1 MNENHESPLS
11 PTAELALAQERLA
24 DAKRKIEL
32 LEEARLQ
39 KLRQELADRA
49 ADEERRRFQQ
59 SEEQRLIEQRWLEK
73 KRCEDE
79 QREAE
84 RRAREAAQ
92 RELEQSLTR
101 AEEEQHRRQE
111 HQKKVEQLSNEAHL
125 LEQEARRR
133 EGELYAR
140 AAVVQAANESNEE
153 NGRDRLFCHLTKPA
167 TRFDGHDGHAEEAPI
182 KPASRE
188 PGEEKQ

>member
-11 PTAELALAQERLA
+11 PAAELALAQQRLA

-59 SEEQRLIEQRWLEK
+59 AEEQRLIEQRWLEK

-79 QREAE
+79 RREAE
-84 RRAREAAQ
+84 RRGKEAAR

-101 AEEEQHRRQE
+101 AEEEHRQRQQHEKEMER
-111 HQKKVEQLSNEAHL
+111 LANEAFL
-125 LEQEARRR
+125 LEQEAQRR
-133 EGELYAR
+133 EAELYAR
-140 AAVVQAANESNEE
+140 NTVVKAANESNEE
-153 NGRDRLFCHLTKPA
+153 NGRKRLFCHLTKPA
-167 TRFDGHDGHAEEAPI
+167 RRFDGHDGHAEEAPI
-182 KPASRE
+182 RPTSRE
-188 PGEEKQ
+188 PSEGKE